1 MLDLEGK
8 CVVSAKEAVAWI
20 KDFSDTYH
28 ASTGRYPLL
37 YTNPSWWSEC
47 TGNSK
52 AFTDTNPLVLAR
64 YSDDAGTPPG
74 GWPYY
79 TIWQFNTKYQYTG
92 DSDTFNGDLNA
103 LHKLA
108 TG

>member
-8 CVVSAKEAVAWI
+8 CALSASNTVAWI
-20 KDFSDTYH
+20 KEFSDTYH
-28 ASTGRYPLL
+28 SSTGRYPLL

-52 AFTDTNPLVLAR
+52 AFVKTNPLVLAR
-64 YSDDAGTPPG
+64 YSSSPGTIPG
-74 GWPYY
+74 GWSTY
-79 TIWQFNTKYQYTG
+79 TIWQFNDSYKYGG
-92 DSDTFNGDLNA
+92 DSDTFNGDSAGLQ
-103 LHKLA
+103 KLA